1 MPFDNA
7 DKWRETMDRY
17 SQSVALIAPG
27 VAIMIAAFAVPVAVM
42 LSMGIYG
49 DQGLTP
55 DYIFAFLNDP
65 YHLRIG
71 LRTIQLSLVIS
82 IACVLIGVPLA
93 YVMARGPRSLRT
105 FLLICVTLPLMTSVV
120 VRTFGWMV
128 ILGRN
133 GLIADMLYSLG
144 LVKRN
149 FSLMQ
154 TETAIV
160 IGMVQVVLP
169 FMVLTVL
176 GVMQRLD
183 PRLEEAARVM
193 GCSFIGSLRRVVLP
207 GAMPGIVSGFLLV
220 FSLSASYFVTPML
233 LGGARLPT
241 IAASIYEAATKTLDW
256 NFAAAQSII
265 LLGGLVLL
273 LITYNLAARKTHG

>member
-1 MPFDNA
+1 M
-7 DKWRETMDRY
+7 ERY
-17 SQSVALIAPG
+17 SQSVVLVTPG

-42 LSMGIYG
+42 LSMGVYT
-49 DQGLTP
+49 DNGLTVK
-55 DYIFAFLNDP
+55 YILAFLTDP
-65 YHLRIG
+65 FHVSIG
-71 LRTIQLSLVIS
+71 LRTIRLALIIS
-82 IACVLIGVPLA
+82 IVCIVVGVPLA
-93 YVMARGPRSLRT
+93 YVMARGSNSLRT

-133 GLIADMLYSLG
+133 GLLADFLYSLG
-144 LVKRN
+144 LVRRN

-207 GAMPGIVSGFLLV
+207 AAMPGIVSGFLLV

-241 IAASIYEAATKTLDW
+241 VAGSIYEAATKTLDW

-265 LLGGLVLL
+265 LLGGLLL
-273 LITYNLAARKTHG
+273 LLFTYNITARKLHG